1 MSLIRNWVSIGS
13 FVSLVLIL
21 SSFIVSHVSFA
32 STVRAC
38 KKLKQDRSHSY
49 LNKPVKK
56 VYCSLKPQMGQVG
69 DVVEIKNRYNYIVAV
84 GRIIKQAKTSSI
96 IVLTGYKPELGS
108 MTGFPAMLR
117 ENESQDFWTATT
129 APF

>member
-1 MSLIRNWVSIGS
+1 
-13 FVSLVLIL
+13 
-21 SSFIVSHVSFA
+21 
-32 STVRAC
+32 
-38 KKLKQDRSHSY
+38 
-49 LNKPVKK
+49 
-56 VYCSLKPQMGQVG
+56 MGQVG

>member
-1 MSLIRNWVSIGS
+1 MRNLIGVGS
-13 FVSLVLIL
+13 FVSLVVIL
-21 SSFIVSHVSFA
+21 ASFLVSHVSFA

-38 KKLKQDRSHSY
+38 KKLKQDRRTVELDKKSQ
-49 LNKPVKK
+49 NKK
-56 VYCSLKPQMGQVG
+56 VYCSVKPQMGHVG

-108 MTGFPAMLR
+108 MTGYPAMLR
-117 ENESQDFWTATT
+117 ENDSQDFWTATT
-129 APF
+129 SAF